1 MALRL
6 VSLVVTLALMG
17 VLATHMYSRGSTTG
31 GSGPG
36 SGAATPENLLRT
48 TGMVVER
55 NHQITGEY
63 GGVGIEDS
71 SSIRLV
77 SADANGYCLQLTW
90 VDRQVYHLRGP
101 GGQPAP
107 GVC

>member
-17 VLATHMYSRGSTTG
+17 VLGTHMYSRVSTPPK
-31 GSGPG
+31 SSPA
-36 SGAATPENLLRT
+36 SPENLLRT

-55 NHQITGEY
+55 THQITGQY
-63 GGVGIEDS
+63 SGVGLQDS

-77 SADANGYCLQLTW
+77 SADANGYCLQLAW
-90 VDRQVYHLRGP
+90 VDRTVYHLRGP

-107 GVC
+107 GAC

>member
-6 VSLVVTLALMG
+6 VSVVVSLALVGILGASMI
-17 VLATHMYSRGSTTG
+17 SRQSSTPK
-31 GSGPG
+31 SSP
-36 SGAATPENLLRT
+36 ATPENLLRT

-55 NHQITGEY
+55 THQITGAY
-63 GGVGIEDS
+63 AGVGIEDS
-71 SSIRLV
+71 SSMRLV
-77 SADANGYCLQLTW
+77 SADPNGYCLQLTW

-107 GVC
+107 GAC

>member
-6 VSLVVTLALMG
+6 VSLLVALVLMG
-17 VLATHMYSRGSTTG
+17 VLGTSMTSRLHSPPK
-31 GSGPG
+31 SSPA
-36 SGAATPENLLRT
+36 SAENLLRT

-55 NHQITGEY
+55 THQITGEY
-63 GGVGIEDS
+63 AGVGVQDS

-90 VDRQVYHLRGP
+90 VDRQIYHLRGP
-101 GGQPAP
+101 GGQPAA
-107 GVC
+107 GAC

>member
-6 VSLVVTLALMG
+6 VSLLVSLAVVG
-17 VLATHMYSRGSTTG
+17 VVATSMMSHAHSPPKS
-31 GSGPG
+31 SP
-36 SGAATPENLLRT
+36 ATPENLLRT

-55 NHQITGEY
+55 THQITGQY
-63 GGVGIEDS
+63 TGVGLQDS

-77 SADANGYCLQLTW
+77 SADASGYCLQLTW

-101 GGQPAP
+101 GGQPAT

>member
-6 VSLVVTLALMG
+6 VSLVVSLAVIG
-17 VLATHMYSRGSTTG
+17 VLAASMISRQNSTPK
-31 GSGPG
+31 SSP
-36 SGAATPENLLRT
+36 ATPENLLRT

-55 NHQITGEY
+55 THQITGAY
-63 GGVGIEDS
+63 AGVGIQDS

>member
-6 VSLVVTLALMG
+6 VSLIVSLALVGILGASMI
-17 VLATHMYSRGSTTG
+17 SRQSSTPK
-31 GSGPG
+31 SSPG
-36 SGAATPENLLRT
+36 TPENLLLT

-55 NHQITGEY
+55 AHHIAGTY
-63 GGVGIEDS
+63 AGVGLQDS
-71 SSIRLV
+71 SLRLV

-101 GGQPAP
+101 AGRP
-107 GVC
+107 GAGAC

>member
-17 VLATHMYSRGSTTG
+17 VLATHMYSRGNTTG
-31 GSGPG
+31 VGGPG
-36 SGAATPENLLRT
+36 SGAATPESLLRT

-55 NHQITGEY
+55 NHQITGAY

>member
-1 MALRL
+1 MSLRL
-6 VSLVVTLALMG
+6 VSLLITLVLMG
-17 VLATHMYSRGSTTG
+17 VLGTQMYSRVNTTT
-31 GSGPG
+31 SKSSPA
-36 SGAATPENLLRT
+36 SPENLLRT

-55 NHQITGEY
+55 THQITGSY
-63 GGVGIEDS
+63 SGVGLQDS

-90 VDRQVYHLRGP
+90 VDRSVFHLRGP

-107 GVC
+107 GAC

>member
-6 VSLVVTLALMG
+6 VSLLVALVLMG
-17 VLATHMYSRGSTTG
+17 VLGTSMSSRLHSTPK
-31 GSGPG
+31 S
-36 SGAATPENLLRT
+36 SAATPENLLRT

-55 NHQITGEY
+55 THQITGEFA
-63 GGVGIEDS
+63 GVGLQDN

-101 GGQPAP
+101 GGQPAA
-107 GVC
+107 GTC

>member
-6 VSLVVTLALMG
+6 VSLLITLVLMG
-17 VLATHMYSRGSTTG
+17 VLATQMYARHSSSTQRT
-31 GSGPG
+31 GPG
-36 SGAATPENLLRT
+36 SPESLLRT
-48 TGMVVER
+48 TGMVVDR
-55 NHQITGEY
+55 THQITGEY
-63 GGVGIEDS
+63 TGVGLQDN

-101 GGQPAP
+101 GGQPAA

>member
-6 VSLVVTLALMG
+6 VSLLVALVLMG
-17 VLATHMYSRGSTTG
+17 VLGTSMSSRLHTTPK
-31 GSGPG
+31 S
-36 SGAATPENLLRT
+36 SAATPENLLRT

-55 NHQITGEY
+55 THQITGEFA
-63 GGVGIEDS
+63 GVGLQDN

-101 GGQPAP
+101 GGQPAA
-107 GVC
+107 GTC

>member
-6 VSLVVTLALMG
+6 VSLLVSLVLLG
-17 VLATHMYSRGSTTG
+17 VLGTSLSSRLHSTPK
-31 GSGPG
+31 SSPA
-36 SGAATPENLLRT
+36 SAENLLRT
-48 TGMVVER
+48 TGLVVER
-55 NHQITGEY
+55 THQITGQY
-63 GGVGIEDS
+63 AGVGVQDN

-101 GGQPAP
+101 GGQPAA
-107 GVC
+107 GAC

>member
-6 VSLVVTLALMG
+6 VSLLIALVLVGLLASTMR
-17 VLATHMYSRGSTTG
+17 THFQGTQK
-31 GSGPG
+31 SGP
-36 SGAATPENLLRT
+36 ATPENLLRE

-55 NHQITGEY
+55 THQLTGEY
-63 GGVGIEDS
+63 TGVGLQGGS
-71 SSIRLV
+71 AMRLV
-77 SADANGYCLQLTW
+77 SGDGNGYCLELTW

-107 GVC
+107 GGC

>member
-6 VSLVVTLALMG
+6 VSLLITLALMG
-17 VLATHMYSRGSTTG
+17 FLATQLYSRQNNVTQKT
-31 GSGPG
+31 GPG
-36 SGAATPENLLRT
+36 SPESLLRT

-55 NHQITGEY
+55 THQITGVY
-63 GGVGIEDS
+63 TGVGVQDS
-71 SSIRLV
+71 SSIRLM
-77 SADANGYCLQLTW
+77 SADASGYCLQLTW

-107 GVC
+107 GAC

>member
-6 VSLVVTLALMG
+6 VSLLVSLVLMG
-17 VLATHMYSRGSTTG
+17 LLATSMISRSHTAPTN
-31 GSGPG
+31 SP
-36 SGAATPENLLRT
+36 ATPENLLRT

-55 NHQITGEY
+55 THQITGEY
-63 GGVGIEDS
+63 AGVGLQDS

-90 VDRQVYHLRGP
+90 VDRQIYHLRGP
-101 GGQPAP
+101 GGQPAA
-107 GVC
+107 GAC

>member
-6 VSLVVTLALMG
+6 VSLVVALAVVG
-17 VLATHMYSRGSTTG
+17 VLAASMMSRQNSTLK
-31 GSGPG
+31 SSP
-36 SGAATPENLLRT
+36 ATPENLLRT

-55 NHQITGEY
+55 THQITGAY
-63 GGVGIEDS
+63 AGVGIQDS
-71 SSIRLV
+71 SSMRLV

-101 GGQPAP
+101 GGQPGA
-107 GVC
+107 GAC

>member
-6 VSLVVTLALMG
+6 VSLLVSLVVMG
-17 VLATHMYSRGSTTG
+17 VLATHMYGRSNAVQQ
-31 GSGPG
+31 SGPA
-36 SGAATPENLLRT
+36 SPESLLRT

-55 NHQITGEY
+55 THQITGEY
-63 GGVGIEDS
+63 TGVGLQDS
-71 SSIRLV
+71 SSLQLV

-101 GGQPAP
+101 GGQPAA
-107 GVC
+107 GAC

>member
-6 VSLVVTLALMG
+6 VSVVVSLVLLG
-17 VLATHMYSRGSTTG
+17 VLGASMSSHLRSTPK
-31 GSGPG
+31 SSPA
-36 SGAATPENLLRT
+36 SPENLLRT
-48 TGMVVER
+48 TGMIVER
-55 NHQITGEY
+55 THQITGEY
-63 GGVGIEDS
+63 AGVGLQDS

-101 GGQPAP
+101 GGRPAA
-107 GVC
+107 GAC

>member
-1 MALRL
+1 VLVALRL
-6 VSLVVTLALMG
+6 VSLLVTLVAMG
-17 VLATHMYSRGSTTG
+17 VLATSMLSRSHSTPK
-31 GSGPG
+31 SSP
-36 SGAATPENLLRT
+36 AAPENLLRT

-55 NHQITGEY
+55 THQITGEY
-63 GGVGIEDS
+63 TGVGLQDT

-77 SADANGYCLQLTW
+77 AADANGYCLQLTW

-107 GVC
+107 GAC